1 MSQDL
6 PTTSYALLG
15 LLTFGDDL
23 TGYELKQRADRTL
36 RFYWVSPAMSQVYT
50 ELARLADRDLVSAR
64 DAGPNKRSSKYRIT
78 AKGRRELT
86 AWLESEPV
94 EFPTLKHPVALRL
107 LIGHLV
113 DPATTTGL
121 LRDYLAALAKRR
133 AQLATTWTNPST
145 TPRWSPSGAWSTST
159 ASARSS
165 RSCFG
170 DSKTSIETRIWP
182 VASYHRPHRS
192 YGRPQPMKVLHIG
205 RTPTSVSFALR
216 SFGMCQLLSI
226 VRSNE

>member
-50 ELARLADRDLVSAR
+50 ELARLAGHGLVSAR

-78 AKGRRELT
+78 AKGRRELAT
-86 AWLESEPV
+86 WLESEPV

-113 DPATTTGL
+113 DPATTIGL
-121 LRDYLAALAKRR
+121 LRDYLGSLAARR
-133 AQLATTWTNPST
+133 AELAQVRESLRGRDDLDQPFHHPSLVAE
-145 TPRWSPSGAWSTST
+145 WGLEY
-159 ASARSS
+159 
-165 RSCFG
+165 F
-170 DSKTSIETRIWP
+170 DSERDIVEK
-182 VASYHRPHRS
+182 
-192 YGRPQPMKVLHIG
+192 L
-205 RTPTSVSFALR
+205 LR
-216 SFGMCQLLSI
+216 RLEEQG
-226 VRSNE
+226 